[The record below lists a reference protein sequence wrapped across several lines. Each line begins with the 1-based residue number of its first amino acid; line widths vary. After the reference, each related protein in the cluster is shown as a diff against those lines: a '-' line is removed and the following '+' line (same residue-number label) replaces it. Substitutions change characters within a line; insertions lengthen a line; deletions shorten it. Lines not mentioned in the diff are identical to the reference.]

1 MTHRSTHAPR
11 HLVTRASGGLRA
23 SLLAAL
29 TLASGAGAQMSE
41 INNNRLEALIGRNK
55 LSDAKVGVHII
66 DADSG
71 RTLASHDERT
81 PLIPASNQKLLTT
94 GAACLI
100 LGQDFVFRTEL
111 IEHDGALIV
120 KGAGDPALA
129 DPVLLDR
136 LEPKMTVDEFL
147 ESLAGAV
154 KKAGINNV
162 REVVLD
168 DRVFDRVYVHPT
180 WKPENFDR
188 GYSAQ
193 VAGLNFHTNFISIFP
208 TPSRDGPPARPVLAL
223 EPFAPWVEIAN
234 EARTVDRG
242 KNLIRLSRT
251 PGTNRIRVMG
261 EVRGPFRE
269 PEEITLHEPQMFFG
283 QALAYKLLE
292 QGIGVGNAEPCAS
305 GERPSN
311 EQYAKAFAAVRLAA
325 SSDPDA
331 SVRVAGG
338 AGNGGGRVIAAV
350 TTPMAEILSRCN
362 SDSQNLY
369 AEALIKRLGHEVTK
383 EPGSWTT
390 GASVVRMVM
399 SQELGPEL
407 TRTTVITDG
416 SGLTRDDRVAAST
429 LTRWL
434 KVLREN
440 PKAGAGFMESL
451 SGPGEGSLRRRF
463 SKNDLQCEL
472 RAKSGSI
479 DGVRCLSGYVN
490 NATTGE
496 CVIFSVLVNT
506 ARSGEES
513 LGVEFY
519 KDVVQ
524 MIDESLS
531 PRAEPVRG
539 RR

>member
-11 HLVTRASGGLRA
+11 HSVRRASRGLLCA
-23 SLLAAL
+23 LVAAL
-29 TLASGAGAQMSE
+29 TLGPSAGAQLSE
-41 INNNRLEALIGRNK
+41 INNNRLEALIGKNK

-100 LGQDFVFRTEL
+100 LGRDFVFRTEL

-120 KGAGDPALA
+120 RGAGDPALA

-154 KKAGINNV
+154 KKGGIARV

-242 KNLIRLSRT
+242 KNLIRLSRV

-269 PEEITLHEPQMFFG
+269 PEEITLHEPQVFFG

-305 GERPSN
+305 GERPTS
-311 EQYAKAFAAVRLAA
+311 EQYAKAFAAVRLAT

-331 SVRVAGG
+331 GVRVAGG
-338 AGNGGGRVIAAV
+338 PASGGGRVIAAV
-350 TTPMAEILSRCN
+350 TTPMEEILSRCN

-399 SQELGPEL
+399 AQELGPEL
-407 TRTTVITDG
+407 TRSTVITDG
-416 SGLTRDDRVAAST
+416 SGLTRDDRVAAAT

-434 KVLREN
+434 KALREN

-463 SKNDLQCEL
+463 SKSDLQCEL

-479 DGVRCLSGYVN
+479 DGVRCLSGYVT
-490 NATTGE
+490 NASTGE

-531 PRAEPVRG
+531 PRQEAVRG